1 MKKLLY
7 ILISIVKALL
17 LVAIAICSWIF
28 LTPYFRTSRNTE
40 GDLFR
45 NIPNNTIDALAIGS
59 SHIQYAFNPAIFY
72 QETGYYSYVLG
83 SSCQPLAMSSSMLEE
98 ALKTQHPSVV
108 FVDVFTLLEQSE
120 VCYADTAY
128 YKAIDEMTGETRL
141 NAASKAPEEVSL
153 QYKYDLIM
161 NHDAWK
167 TFNLKDLS
175 SILNNAKQAEGYNST
190 LGYVSQD
197 VENPRYA
204 PLITYEV
211 TETVELSDTDKKNI
225 DDLIDLCHDENIKLV
240 FVKTPYIID
249 QESTNTLHAVWNYL
263 ESKNAEYV
271 DFIEKAEE
279 LNWYID
285 MDGDTWH
292 NNCWGAE
299 IITKYLANLV
309 KENNYVTSHTTN
321 STYES
326 LLKTA
331 SSFTA
336 NSLMNRKNVDI
347 YRLLDEASKYP
358 CFVVMNYTGYKH
370 TSLQE
375 YESNALQNLG
385 MTKDFLNHPSG
396 NYYAVIKDG
405 QLVQESTEPFST
417 TVDGISITIS
427 TDSVTINDTTYNK
440 TGEMQLIFGD
450 TNRTWTNDI
459 NIDYASK
466 WFWKNGCDGFTCE

>member
-1 MKKLLY
+1 MKKFLY
-7 ILISIVKALL
+7 ILMSGIKIVL
-17 LVAIAICSWIF
+17 LVAIGICSWVI

-128 YKAIDEMTGETRL
+128 YKAIDEMTGETRI
-141 NAASKAPEEVSL
+141 NAASKAPESVSL
-153 QYKYDLIM
+153 QYAFDLIM
-161 NHDAWK
+161 NHDSWK
-167 TFNLKDLS
+167 TFDLKNIN

-190 LGYVSQD
+190 LGYVSQE

-225 DDLIDLCHDENIKLV
+225 DDLINLCDSENIKLI
-240 FVKTPYIID
+240 FIKTPYIID
-249 QESTNTLHAVWNYL
+249 QESTNTLHAIWSYL
-263 ESKNAEYV
+263 DSKGAEYV

-285 MDGDTWH
+285 MDGDSWH
-292 NNCWGAE
+292 NNSWGAE
-299 IITKYLANLV
+299 IITKYLSNLV
-309 KENNYVTSHTTN
+309 NENNYVTRHTTN

-326 LLKTA
+326 LLKDA

-336 NSLMNRKNVDI
+336 SSLMNRKNVDI
-347 YRLLDEASKYP
+347 YRLLEEASKYP
-358 CFVVMNYTGYKH
+358 CFVVMNYTGYNH

-385 MTKDFLNHPSG
+385 MTKDFLNNPSG

-405 QLVQESTEPFST
+405 KLIQENTEPFNT
-417 TVDGISITIS
+417 TVDGVSISIS
-427 TDSVTINDTTYNK
+427 EDSVTINDVTYNK
-440 TGEMQLIFGD
+440 TGEMQIIFGA
-450 TNRTWTNDI
+450 TNRSWTNDV